1 MTQGKEDIGS
11 KNTIERSRYFRDR
24 RKYPR
29 LYMDLPLEYRMKY
42 DPHTRGG
49 IVIDASETGFL
60 IYSTEDIPVGS
71 KLRIAVFFP
80 REYELTNFEV
90 FTEII
95 WKKISIEKR
104 GKGYQYGLRFVEIL
118 EEDHLKLKRL
128 LSGRFK

>member
-1 MTQGKEDIGS
+1 MKQGEGNISS

-49 IVIDASETGFL
+49 IVIDASEAGFL

-95 WKKISIEKR
+95 WKKISVEKR
-104 GKGYQYGLRFVEIL
+104 GKGYQYGLKFVEIL

-128 LSGRFK
+128 LSGKFK

>member
-1 MTQGKEDIGS
+1 MTQRKENIDI
-11 KNTIERSRYFRDR
+11 KNTIERTNYFRDR

-29 LYMDLPLEYRMKY
+29 LYMDLPFEYRMKY

-95 WKKISIEKR
+95 WKKISVEKR